1 MRVLVT
7 GGAGFIGSHLADAFL
22 ARGDEVNVAD
32 DLSAGRPGRLDDQVV
47 LHKVGMGDAASLGA
61 VVAQTRPE
69 LICHLAA
76 QIDVRLSVDS
86 PAHDTEINVL
96 GTVNVLEAARAV
108 DARVLFASSGG
119 AISGRDAP
127 IPSSED
133 FLPLPESPYGVA
145 KYCAE
150 QYIGLYNRLHH
161 TRHSIMRL
169 ANVYG
174 PRQDPGGEAGVIPIF
189 CRAVLTGTPPTVYG
203 DGTQTRDYV
212 HVRDVVRG
220 FLAAA
225 AAPGPGTWNIGTGT
239 EVSVLGLVQ
248 IIAAAAG
255 RPVRLEFMPPRAGEL
270 QRSVLDVGRAAR
282 DLGWTAETRLA
293 DGIRDVYTWIE
304 AGAPARAALP
314 TPV

>member
-32 DLSAGRPGRLDDQVV
+32 DLSAGQPGRLDDQVV

-86 PAHDTEINVL
+86 PARDTEINVL

-119 AISGRDAP
+119 AICGRDAP

-133 FLPLPESPYGVA
+133 FPPLPESPYGVA

-225 AAPGPGTWNIGTGT
+225 AVPGPGTWNIGTGT
-239 EVSVLGLVQ
+239 EVSVLGLVH

-255 RPVRLEFMPPRAGEL
+255 RPVRLEFRPPRAGEL

-282 DLGWTAETRLA
+282 DLGWTADTGLA

-314 TPV
+314 AAV

>member
-293 DGIRDVYTWIE
+293 DGIKDVYTWIE

-314 TPV
+314 AAV